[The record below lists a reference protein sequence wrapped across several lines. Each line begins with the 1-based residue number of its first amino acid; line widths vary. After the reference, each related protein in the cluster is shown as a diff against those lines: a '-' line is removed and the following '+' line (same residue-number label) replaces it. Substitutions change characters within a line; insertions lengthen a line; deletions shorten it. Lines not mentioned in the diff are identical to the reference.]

1 MKWVLASRPGKT
13 GFGTTANNR
22 KVTGLC
28 LSCPSANCESLYI
41 HGWLQWNINAKLV
54 EILKIGHFKGD
65 QKRSIK
71 FSTSFWPCRV
81 GCTSVQRALFASAAH
96 RVLLR
101 VSWLG
106 WVERAN
112 TETGPR
118 GWLGRAYRLKLL
130 LSHVFVENRALNES
144 LKTSVLTWVQW
155 EERRC
160 TSRLRWTLIMTMKM
174 NWARSPW
181 RPIKGLL
188 LCYLEAL
195 PRGGCFTLCLDKSG

>member
-1 MKWVLASRPGKT
+1 MVKLMKWVLASRPGKT

-41 HGWLQWNINAKLV
+41 LYIHAKLV

-71 FSTSFWPCRV
+71 FSTSFWPCRL

-101 VSWLG
+101 VS
-106 WVERAN
+106 
-112 TETGPR
+112 
-118 GWLGRAYRLKLL
+118 
-130 LSHVFVENRALNES
+130 
-144 LKTSVLTWVQW
+144 
-155 EERRC
+155 
-160 TSRLRWTLIMTMKM
+160 
-174 NWARSPW
+174 
-181 RPIKGLL
+181 
-188 LCYLEAL
+188 
-195 PRGGCFTLCLDKSG
+195 